1 MAGTES
7 TTTKL
12 HIAMFPWLAFGH
24 ILPFLNLAK
33 LIARNGHKISFIST
47 PRNIDRL
54 PQIPNNLPISFVKLP
69 LPQIESLPPTA
80 EATSDLSI
88 EQVAY
93 LKKAYD
99 LLQTP
104 LADFLSSSRPDW
116 ILFDYVPFWLPNLA
130 RELSIPTVYF
140 SIFLAS
146 VMAYVSPPPGEA
158 DYRRTAAD
166 FAEPPRWMSFKSTVS
181 YRRFEAEKGLPALL
195 GDELQIPEFRR
206 FQETMTGCDLIAVR
220 SCREME
226 FEYLNLLE
234 EIQGKPVFPIGVLP
248 SDDGGSGFGSGSNE
262 SDLNRIQKWLD
273 KQERGSVV
281 YVAFGSEA
289 KLSQDELTELAT
301 GLEIS
306 GLPFFWVIR
315 TRRSP
320 DDPEV
325 LELPVGFEER
335 TQGRGIVW
343 KEWAPQVK
351 ILQHDS
357 VGGFLTH
364 SGWSS
369 VVESLQFGR
378 PLVLLTF
385 YADQGLNAKL
395 LQENGVGYL
404 VPRDEFDGRFTRD
417 AVAESVRMVVVE
429 EGGRRHR
436 DKAAEMKKVF
446 GDVEKHRSYVDEFLR
461 YLEANKLN

>member
-1 MAGTES
+1 
-7 TTTKL
+7 
-12 HIAMFPWLAFGH
+12 MFPWLAFGH

-158 DYRRTAAD
+158 DYRRTA
-166 FAEPPRWMSFKSTVS
+166 
-181 YRRFEAEKGLPALL
+181 
-195 GDELQIPEFRR
+195 
-206 FQETMTGCDLIAVR
+206 
-220 SCREME
+220 
-226 FEYLNLLE
+226 
-234 EIQGKPVFPIGVLP
+234 
-248 SDDGGSGFGSGSNE
+248 
-262 SDLNRIQKWLD
+262 IQKWLD